1 MLNVVSLFDGI
12 SCGQVALQRAGIK
25 VNKYYASEID
35 KYTIQVTQNNFPNT
49 IQLGDV
55 QKIKVSGFSKI
66 DLLIGGSPCQGF
78 SFAGKQ
84 LNFQDKR
91 SKLFFE
97 FVRILKEF
105 VSETWPEPA
114 DRPKPEDDK
123 TIFPVAWL
131 HDTLED
137 TVAEYEDLKELFGES
152 IADMVYL
159 LSRNVNR
166 EEYKSRIKNSN
177 YVVKIV
183 KLADTLHNVHNP
195 YSLSYLSEKG
205 IQRKIDDCISF
216 YIPLAME
223 ICPSIGYKLKESVD
237 NYLKIFRR

>member
-1 MLNVVSLFDGI
+1 MKGHMI
-12 SCGQVALQRAGIK
+12 QRAENFAELMHQGQKRKEGIPF
-25 VNKYYASEID
+25 I
-35 KYTIQVTQNNFPNT
+35 THP
-49 IQLGDV
+49 
-55 QKIKVSGFSKI
+55 
-66 DLLIGGSPCQGF
+66 
-78 SFAGKQ
+78 AGVVK
-84 LNFQDKR
+84 
-91 SKLFFE
+91 
-97 FVRILKEF
+97 ILKEF
-105 VSETWPEPA
+105 VSETGLEPA
-114 DRPKPEDDK
+114 NRPNPKEAK
-123 TIFPVAWL
+123 TIFSVAWL

-177 YVVKIV
+177 YIVKIV

-195 YSLSYLSEKG
+195 YSLVYLSTIS
-205 IQRKIDDCISF
+205 IQRKIDDCKTF

-223 ICPSIGYKLKESVD
+223 VCPSIGYKLKESVD